1 MAHRGPPRAP
11 KGPGPAA
18 RAPSP
23 RGPPPPRSPRS
34 RPLLLLLLLLA
45 ACGAAG
51 RSPESWRL
59 GPRARLT
66 RAPPSPP
73 AGRALP
79 GGGEDRQARGAE
91 PDAPGPG
98 PAPGPGEDDAPA
110 AGQERWARAAP
121 VAGAASRAQVS
132 LISTS
137 FVLKGDATHNQAM
150 VHWTGENS
158 SVSDLRAPPPTPGPA
173 PDTSEPPLP
182 DGPAVTPGILGD
194 LGTRVTSAAPLLAP
208 GHWLLGNQIRERPAS
223 PRGAFPLI
231 ARTLSH
237 LRGGPTGLQIAG
249 WGGCLRR
256 FRDPGHLGAPP
267 GPLRSLTTRC
277 CASIA
282 FRLHPVHP
290 ALLWDFWFQ
299 DPLHLVYPGP
309 RSWHLHGL

>member
-23 RGPPPPRSPRS
+23 RAPPPPRSPRS
-34 RPLLLLLLLLA
+34 RPLLLLLLLLLA

-91 PDAPGPG
+91 PGAPGPG
-98 PAPGPGEDDAPA
+98 QAPGPGEDGAPA
-110 AGQERWARAAP
+110 AGQGRWARAAP
-121 VAGAASRAQVS
+121 VAGAASQAQVS

-158 SVSDLRAPPPTPGPA
+158 SVSDLRASPRALPRTPRSPHFRTA
-173 PDTSEPPLP
+173 PRSPRAFSETWGRESPRRRPCWPLAT
-182 DGPAVTPGILGD
+182 GY
-194 LGTRVTSAAPLLAP
+194 LGTRYVSALP
-208 GHWLLGNQIRERPAS
+208 
-223 PRGAFPLI
+223 
-231 ARTLSH
+231 
-237 LRGGPTGLQIAG
+237 
-249 WGGCLRR
+249 
-256 FRDPGHLGAPP
+256 HLG
-267 GPLRSLTTRC
+267 GH
-277 CASIA
+277 
-282 FRLHPVHP
+282 FR
-290 ALLWDFWFQ
+290 
-299 DPLHLVYPGP
+299 
-309 RSWHLHGL
+309 